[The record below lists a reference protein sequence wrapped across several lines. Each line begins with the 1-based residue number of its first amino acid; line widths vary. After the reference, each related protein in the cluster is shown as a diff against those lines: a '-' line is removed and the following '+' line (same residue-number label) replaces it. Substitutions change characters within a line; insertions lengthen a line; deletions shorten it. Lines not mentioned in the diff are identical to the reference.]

1 MIIPNGTIEVQ
12 NLAGG
17 GIDPETGFP
26 STGAASWG
34 EPVPCQFSPV
44 RQDYRAT
51 VDGEPAKTLSFS
63 ILIEEQQPPFTADR
77 LRLRDSGG
85 ALLREF
91 SVESVEHLE
100 AVGQT
105 RITV

>member
-1 MIIPNGTIEVQ
+1 MIIPNGTIEAQ

-26 STGAASWG
+26 TTGAASWG

-44 RQDYRAT
+44 KQDYRAT
-51 VDGEPAKTLSFS
+51 VDGEPARTLSFS
-63 ILIEEQQPPFTADR
+63 ILIEGQPFTADR

-85 ALLREF
+85 ALIREF

>member
-17 GIDPETGFP
+17 GLNPETGFP
-26 STGAASWG
+26 TTGEASWG
-34 EPVPCQFSPV
+34 EPLPCQFSPV
-44 RQDYRAT
+44 KQDYRAT
-51 VDGEPAKTLSFS
+51 VNGEPAKTLSFS
-63 ILIEEQQPPFTADR
+63 ILIEGQSFTADR
-77 LRLRDSGG
+77 LRLRDREGTDLG
-85 ALLREF
+85 EF

-100 AVGQT
+100 AVFQT

>member
-12 NLAGG
+12 NLTGG
-17 GIDPETGFP
+17 GLDPETGFP
-26 STGAASWG
+26 TTGAATWD

-44 RQDYRAT
+44 KQDYRAT

-63 ILIEEQQPPFTADR
+63 ILIEQQPSFKADR
-77 LRLRDSGG
+77 LRLQDSAGT
-85 ALLREF
+85 LLREF
-91 SVESVEHLE
+91 SVESVEQLE

-105 RITV
+105 RIIV